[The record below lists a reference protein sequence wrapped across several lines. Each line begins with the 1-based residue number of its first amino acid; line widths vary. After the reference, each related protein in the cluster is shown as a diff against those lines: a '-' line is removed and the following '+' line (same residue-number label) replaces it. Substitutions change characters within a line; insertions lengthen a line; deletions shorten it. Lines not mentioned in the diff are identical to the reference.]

1 MSTID
6 LSGSRES
13 KVLLKKYRLY
23 RELDSWIDIN
33 ASISEVWDILVDF
46 ESWENWNSFIPIVQ
60 GKFEVGKKIRIK
72 VVSPGMKEMVFKPK
86 IYEIEPC
93 KRISWG
99 GSFMIFIYNGMHDF
113 LLEYIDNKVTRFRQI
128 EKFKGP
134 IILLMQKM
142 ITKTAI
148 GYQNM
153 NEELKQHI
161 ENKVAKRVSKEKDN
175 GVYN

>member
-1 MSTID
+1 
-6 LSGSRES
+6 
-13 KVLLKKYRLY
+13 
-23 RELDSWIDIN
+23 
-33 ASISEVWDILVDF
+33 
-46 ESWENWNSFIPIVQ
+46 
-60 GKFEVGKKIRIK
+60 
-72 VVSPGMKEMVFKPK
+72 
-86 IYEIEPC
+86 
-93 KRISWG
+93 
-99 GSFMIFIYNGMHDF
+99 MIFIYNGMHDF